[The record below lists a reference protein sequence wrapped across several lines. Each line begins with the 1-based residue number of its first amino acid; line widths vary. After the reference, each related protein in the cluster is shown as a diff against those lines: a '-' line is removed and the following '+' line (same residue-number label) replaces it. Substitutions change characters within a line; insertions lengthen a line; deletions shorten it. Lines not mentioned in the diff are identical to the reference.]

1 MWVQNFIKRVKRLWR
16 SEAIYREIG
25 DELQFHIDMHVEE
38 NIRRGMSPDE
48 ARKDVER
55 RFGNR
60 TRIYERGYDVRG
72 GRLVETFWQ
81 DICYGARMLVKNPFF
96 TLIAVLTLALG
107 IGGNTAIFSVVNAV
121 LLRPLPYVEP
131 DRLVIVW
138 GYHPEIGREE
148 ASLPDFADWREQ
160 SRSFELMAAAAV
172 RSYSFTG
179 KEEPER
185 LIGAA
190 VTADF
195 FAALRTQPVLG
206 RSFLPE
212 EDRSGAPRVA
222 VLSHGL
228 WQRRFGSKTDVI
240 GRSITLNGLDYTVV
254 GIAPGHLQLPD
265 KSELWVPLAMDPGQ
279 AGRRS
284 DFLLVVARLK
294 TGVNVDQAQLE
305 MNAITARLEQQY
317 PQSNSGWR
325 TNLVPLHEQI
335 VGNFR
340 TTLLVLLA
348 AVGFVLLIACANVA
362 NLLLARAAVREREI
376 AIRAAIG
383 AGRGRLVRQ
392 LLTESVL
399 LSSLGGVVGTL
410 LAIWGISTLAAL
422 GPRNIPRLSEIGID
436 GWALGFTVLLSLATG
451 MLFGLAPAIQIS
463 RLNLSDTLKEGGRVG
478 AAIGGSHRLRPV
490 LVVTE
495 VALSL
500 ILLIGAALMI
510 KSLHRL
516 MNLNAGFNRENLL
529 TMQLALP
536 QAKYAADH
544 QVSGF
549 YRQLIENVRGLPGVL
564 SATAVSPLPLGGGGT
579 FWSFAIAGRPA
590 PPPEVVMDACVLF
603 VGDRYIEMMGVPL
616 VLGRPLNELDNQ
628 GSPRAALINQTMA
641 RRYFRDQNPLGQQI
655 TFGDP
660 QNSNTQWLTIAGVVA
675 DVKHR
680 VMEKEVYPSVYL
692 PQINRAMA
700 LVVRTGN
707 NPQSLV
713 PAVRDEIK
721 KLDRDLPVYNIR
733 TMDQVLG
740 SVLERERFTMLL
752 MSIFA
757 TVALV
762 LAAVGLY
769 GVMSYS
775 VNQRTHELGI
785 RMALGARRRDV
796 MLLVVGQGIKLAAT
810 GVVIGLAGAF
820 ALTRMMKTL
829 VFGISATDPL
839 TFSIIALLLTLV
851 ALLACWIPA
860 RRATKVDPMIAL
872 RY

>member
-16 SEAIYREIG
+16 SEAINREIG